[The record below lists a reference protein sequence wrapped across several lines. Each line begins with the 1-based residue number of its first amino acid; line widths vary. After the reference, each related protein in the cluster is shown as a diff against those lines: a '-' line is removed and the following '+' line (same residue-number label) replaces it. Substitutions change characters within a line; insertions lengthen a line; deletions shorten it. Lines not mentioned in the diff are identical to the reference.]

1 MKNARILPKEDINV
15 GNNERLFSVIAG
27 SSLMINAL
35 KEEINIPKAAVAG
48 YLLFRGITGFC
59 PAYKAVSE
67 NTAEMKGKNINIKTT
82 VIVNKPRN
90 EVYSFWRKLNNLP
103 LFMEHLEDVTILN
116 NKASEWKA
124 RIPGGIGTVDWKS
137 EIVKD
142 EQNER
147 IGWRSLPNSDI
158 ENAGNVH
165 FRDAAG
171 SGTEVHAVISYR
183 IPGGTAGKS
192 LGKLFNPKFEKIV
205 REDIQN
211 LKTYMESGRV

>member
-1 MKNARILPKEDINV
+1 MKETRILPKEDINV
-15 GNNERLFSVIAG
+15 GSSERLFSVIAG
-27 SSLMINAL
+27 SSFMINAL
-35 KEEINIPKAAVAG
+35 NKGINIPKAAVAG

-59 PAYKAVSE
+59 PAYKALSE
-67 NTAEMKGKNINIKTT
+67 NTAEMKGKNVNIKTT
-82 VIVNKPRN
+82 VTVKKPRN
-90 EVYSFWRKLNNLP
+90 EVYDFWRQLDNLP
-103 LFMEHLEDVTILN
+103 LFMKHLESVNILN
-116 NKASEWKA
+116 DKTSEWKA

-147 IGWRSLPNSDI
+147 IGWRSLPGSNI

-165 FRDAAG
+165 FRDSED

-192 LGKLFNPKFEKIV
+192 VGKLFTPLFDEMI
-205 REDIQN
+205 REDIKN
-211 LKTYMESGRV
+211 FKHHIES